1 MPKTLEI
8 ESIKGTVHIPTS
20 DDGQGDTFARY
31 IFDFDAQ
38 SGQVRF
44 GPAEGERV
52 AKPEEIAGALK
63 SVLEEQ
69 MIS

>member
-1 MPKTLEI
+1 M
-8 ESIKGTVHIPTS
+8 HILTS
-20 DDGQGDTFARY
+20 NDETQGKDTFLRY
-31 IFDFDAQ
+31 FFEFDAQ
-38 SGQVRF
+38 SGQIRF